1 MVRVDERLTPSPWHK
16 RLVTWPIAGAAT
28 WLGIRLME
36 SLSIDTASNLGGA
49 IARTIGPNLPVSNRA
64 RRNLRD
70 SFPDWDEA
78 RIKATVREMWDN
90 LGRVAGEFAHTRHLD
105 LSGDDPRVE
114 VIGREHIHALRDDGQ
129 AGIFFS
135 GHLGNWELLP
145 RMAAP
150 NGVKLHNIYRAMN
163 APLADK
169 VLRQSAGRHEDE
181 LIPKGPG
188 GAMRLARIMR
198 NKGHIAMLVDQKL
211 NEGIDVPFF
220 GRPAKT
226 APALAV
232 FALKY
237 KCPVVPARVE
247 RLGGA
252 RFRVTIWPP
261 IPLPDSGDTQ
271 ADTLA
276 LMRDVNGWL
285 EGWIRE
291 TPGQWLWLHRRWGK

>member
-16 RLVTWPIAGAAT
+16 RFITWPLAGGAT

-36 SLSIDTASNLGGA
+36 SLSIDTASRLGGA
-49 IARTIGPNLPVSNRA
+49 IARTIGPRLPVSNRA

-70 SFPDWDEA
+70 CFADWDDERVEA
-78 RIKATVREMWDN
+78 VIRDMWDN
-90 LGRVAGEFAHTRHLD
+90 LGRVAGEFAHIRHLD

-114 VIGREHIHALRDDGQ
+114 VVGLEHVHALRDDGM

-135 GHLGNWELLP
+135 AHLANWELLA
-145 RMAAP
+145 RMGPP
-150 NGVKLHNIYRAMN
+150 NGIKLHNIYRAMN

-169 VLRQSAGRHEDE
+169 ILRRSADLDEDV
-181 LIPKGPG
+181 LIPKGPS
-188 GAMRLARIMR
+188 GAMRLARVMR
-198 NKGHIAMLVDQKL
+198 NRGHIAMLVDQKL

-220 GRPAKT
+220 GRPVKT

-237 KCPVVPARVE
+237 RCPVVPARVE
-247 RLGGA
+247 RLDGA
-252 RFRVTIWPP
+252 RFRVTVWPA
-261 IPLPDSGDTQ
+261 IPLPDTGDTE
-271 ADTLA
+271 ADTLS
-276 LMRDVNGWL
+276 LMTDVNRWI
-285 EGWIRE
+285 ETWIRE

>member
-16 RLVTWPIAGAAT
+16 RFITWPISGVAT

-36 SLSIDTASNLGGA
+36 TLTIDAASNLGGA
-49 IARTIGPNLPVSNRA
+49 IARTIGPRLPVSNRA

-70 SFPDWDEA
+70 SFPEWHNA
-78 RIKATVREMWDN
+78 RVEATVREMWDN
-90 LGRVAGEFAHTRHLD
+90 LGRVAGEFPHMRHLD
-105 LSGDDPRVE
+105 LSGDDTRVE
-114 VIGREHIHALRDDGQ
+114 VVGREHIHALRDDDQ

-135 GHLGNWELLP
+135 GHLANWELLP
-145 RMAAP
+145 RMAEP
-150 NGVKLHNIYRAMN
+150 NGVKLHNVYRAMN

-169 VLRQSAGRHEDE
+169 VLRQTAGRHEDE

-198 NKGHIAMLVDQKL
+198 NRGHIAMLVDQKL
-211 NEGIDVPFF
+211 NEGINVPFF

-226 APALAV
+226 APAIAV

-237 KCPVVPARVE
+237 RCPVVPARVE

-252 RFRVTIWPP
+252 RFRVTFWPP
-261 IPLPDSGDTQ
+261 IALPDSGDKE
-271 ADTLA
+271 ADTLS
-276 LMRDVNGWL
+276 MMIEVNTWL
-285 EGWIRE
+285 EGWIRD

>member
-1 MVRVDERLTPSPWHK
+1 MVRVDARLTPSPWHK
-16 RLVTWPIAGAAT
+16 RFITWPLSGVAT

-36 SLSIDTASNLGGA
+36 ILTIDAASNLGGA
-49 IARTIGPNLPVSNRA
+49 IARTIGPRLPVSNRA

-70 SFPDWDEA
+70 SFPEWDNSRVE
-78 RIKATVREMWDN
+78 ATVREMWDN
-90 LGRVAGEFAHTRHLD
+90 LGRVAGEFPHMRHLD
-105 LSGDDPRVE
+105 LSGDNTRVE
-114 VIGREHIHALRDDGQ
+114 VIGREHIHALRDDDQ

-135 GHLGNWELLP
+135 GHLANWELLP
-145 RMAAP
+145 RMAEP

-169 VLRQSAGRHEDE
+169 ILRQSAGRHEDE
-181 LIPKGPG
+181 LIPKGPS

-198 NKGHIAMLVDQKL
+198 NRGHIAMLVDQKL

-220 GRPAKT
+220 SRPAKT
-226 APALAV
+226 APAIAV

-237 KCPVVPARVE
+237 RCPVVPVRIE

-252 RFRVTIWPP
+252 RFRVTFWPP
-261 IPLPDSGDTQ
+261 ITLPNSGDRE
-271 ADTLA
+271 ADTLTI
-276 LMRDVNGWL
+276 MTEINTWL
-285 EGWIRE
+285 EGWIRD

>member
-16 RLVTWPIAGAAT
+16 RLITWPLAGGAT

-36 SLSIDTASNLGGA
+36 MLSIDTASNLGGA
-49 IARTIGPNLPVSNRA
+49 IARTIGPRLSVSNRA

-70 SFPDWDEA
+70 CFPEWEDA
-78 RIKATVREMWDN
+78 RIQAVVREMWDN
-90 LGRVAGEFAHTRHLD
+90 LGRVAGEFPHMRHLD
-105 LSGDDPRVE
+105 LSGGDPRVE
-114 VIGREHIHALRDDGQ
+114 IVGVEHIHALRDDGE

-135 GHLGNWELLP
+135 AHLANWELLP
-145 RMAAP
+145 RMAEP
-150 NGVKLHNIYRAMN
+150 NGVKLHNVYRAMN

-211 NEGIDVPFF
+211 NEGIDAPFF
-220 GRPAKT
+220 DRPAKT

-237 KCPVVPARVE
+237 RCPVVPARIE

-252 RFRVTIWPP
+252 RFRVTFWPP
-261 IPLPDSGDTQ
+261 IPLPDTGDAE
-271 ADTLA
+271 ADTLS
-276 LMRDVNGWL
+276 LMTEVNGWI

>member
-1 MVRVDERLTPSPWHK
+1 VVRVDERLTPSPWHK
-16 RLVTWPIAGAAT
+16 RFITWPIAGAAT

-36 SLSIDTASNLGGA
+36 RLSIDRASNLGGG
-49 IARTIGPNLPVSNRA
+49 IAKTIGPKLSVSNRA

-70 SFPDWDEA
+70 CFPDWDEA
-78 RIKATVREMWDN
+78 KIEITVREMWDN

-114 VIGREHIHALRDDGQ
+114 VVGREHIHALRDDGE

-135 GHLGNWELLP
+135 AHLANWELLP

-150 NGVKLHNIYRAMN
+150 NDITLHGIYRAMN

-169 VLRQSAGRHEDE
+169 VLRQTAGWNEDE
-181 LIPKGPG
+181 LIAKGPA
-188 GAMRLARIMR
+188 GAMKLARVIR
-198 NKGHIAMLVDQKL
+198 NRGHIAMLVDQKL

-226 APALAV
+226 APTIAV

-237 KCPVVPARVE
+237 RCPVVPARVE
-247 RLGGA
+247 RLEGA
-252 RFRVTIWPP
+252 RFRVTLWPP
-261 IPLPDSGDTQ
+261 IPLPDTGDVK
-271 ADTLA
+271 ADTLT
-276 LMRDVNGWL
+276 LMTDVNAWL
-285 EGWIRE
+285 ESWIRE